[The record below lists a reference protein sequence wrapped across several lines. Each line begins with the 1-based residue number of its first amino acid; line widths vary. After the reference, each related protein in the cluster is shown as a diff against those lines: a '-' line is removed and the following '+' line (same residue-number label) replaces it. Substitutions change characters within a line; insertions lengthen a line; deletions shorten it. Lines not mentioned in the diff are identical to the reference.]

1 MSPSPARQTAP
12 HRLLG
17 LPGLLVAGFLAAL
30 GSIVVAGP
38 PAPDATREPGAG
50 QEKTTYRPGLA
61 VPDTMAPFLEHVEPG
76 TDAFP
81 LEGQARELEARLR
94 DVSDAF
100 RGGAARLSGVT
111 RTLLDPGFRGGRLL
125 PAQERGAEPVAAR
138 GHESEGSARAIRR
151 SMRAPSPPSSSG

>member
-1 MSPSPARQTAP
+1 MRPSPARQTP
-12 HRLLG
+12 HRLMG

-30 GSIVVAGP
+30 GSIVVAGD
-38 PAPDATREPGAG
+38 PAPDATREPA
-50 QEKTTYRPGLA
+50 QEKTTYRPRLA

-111 RTLLDPGFRGGRLL
+111 RTLLDPGFRGGR
-125 PAQERGAEPVAAR
+125 R
-138 GHESEGSARAIRR
+138 H
-151 SMRAPSPPSSSG
+151 